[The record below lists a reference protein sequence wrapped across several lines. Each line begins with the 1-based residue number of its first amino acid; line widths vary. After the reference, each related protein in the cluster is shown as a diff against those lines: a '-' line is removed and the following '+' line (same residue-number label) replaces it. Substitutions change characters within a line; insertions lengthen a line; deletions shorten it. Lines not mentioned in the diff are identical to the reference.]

1 MKALRF
7 LISLFLL
14 ISIFGSLALTASEY
28 VDCNNPYPDEFL
40 DLALECQGPISPVF
54 APQLN
59 THPLLLHPLK
69 TLYFQRDN
77 LLTTFLRC

>member
-7 LISLFLL
+7 LVTLVLL
-14 ISIFGSLALTASEY
+14 ISIFGALALTASEY
-28 VDCNNPYPDEFL
+28 VDCKNPFPDEFL
-40 DLALECQGPISPVF
+40 DIALECQGPILPVF

-59 THPLLLHPLK
+59 THPLLIHSSK
-69 TLYFQRDN
+69 IFYFQRDN